1 MMDLEFSFDS
11 APWEAYLDAL
21 KGAEMANALQ
31 LLALTEGEDESVLED
46 AFQALEERGIG
57 LDISSLPGAEA
68 SGEAAVR
75 LRLEQQL
82 VETGF
87 DYAVLE
93 QTDPLRLYLLEV
105 AQTPATGDMELLA
118 VQARR
123 GEESAR
129 LALTNLGLSRVIE
142 EAKAHVG
149 RGVLLL
155 DLIQEGSL
163 GLWQAVC
170 CWQEGSF
177 ETYSA
182 ALIRLYMAKA
192 VTLQARAN
200 GVGQKMRSAMED
212 YRSVDE
218 RLLCDLGR
226 NPTVEELAQALHIT
240 PEAAASIGA
249 MLESAR
255 ALAQIRKQPEPE
267 EEEAE
272 EDQAVEDTAYFQ
284 MRQRIAELLSELDS
298 DDAKLITLRYGLEG
312 GLPLSPQDTGKRLG
326 LTPDEVVAR
335 EAAALAKLRK
345 Q

>member
-93 QTDPLRLYLLEV
+93 QTDPLRLYLQEV

-129 LALTNLGLSRVIE
+129 LALTNLGLSRVFV

-170 CWQEGSF
+170 SWQEGSF

-240 PEAAASIGA
+240 PEAATSIGA

>member
-1 MMDLEFSFDS
+1 MMDLEFSFES
-11 APWEAYLDAL
+11 APWEAYLETL
-21 KGAEMANALQ
+21 KEGQRADALQ
-31 LLALTEGEDESVLED
+31 LLALTEGEDEEVLED
-46 AFQALEERGIG
+46 AFQALEEGFIG
-57 LDISSLPGAEA
+57 LDISALPTGEA
-68 SGEAAVR
+68 SGEAALR
-75 LRLEQQL
+75 LRQERQL
-82 VETGF
+82 VESGF
-87 DYAVLE
+87 AYETLG
-93 QTDPLRLYLLEV
+93 QTDPLRLYLQEV
-105 AQTPATGDMELLA
+105 AQTPAAGDMELLA
-118 VQARR
+118 QQARR

-142 EAKAHVG
+142 EAKGHVG

-163 GLWQAVC
+163 GLWQAIC
-170 CWQEGSF
+170 TWQEGSF
-177 ETYSA
+177 EAFST

-200 GVGQKMRSAMED
+200 GVGQKMRTALED

-240 PEAAASIGA
+240 PEAAASVGA

-255 ALAQIRKQPEPE
+255 ALAQLKKQPEPQ

-272 EDQAVEDTAYFQ
+272 QTQAVEDTAYFQ
-284 MRQRIAELLSELDS
+284 MRQRIGELLSELTEE
-298 DDAKLITLRYGLEG
+298 DAKLITLRYGLEG

-326 LTPDEVVAR
+326 LTPEEVVAR